1 MFIMENLK
9 QKIEAEIQT
18 MYQVI
23 KCCKIRIKFCKINND
38 YLIRAAERMRY
49 TF

>member
-18 MYQVI
+18 MYQVLQ
-23 KCCKIRIKFCKINND
+23 D
-38 YLIRAAERMRY
+38 MYQVLQD
-49 TF
+49 

>member
-18 MYQVI
+18 MYQVLQ
-23 KCCKIRIKFCKINND
+23 D
-38 YLIRAAERMRY
+38 TYLVLQDL
-49 TF
+49 

>member
-18 MYQVI
+18 MYQVL
-23 KCCKIRIKFCKINND
+23 KD
-38 YLIRAAERMRY
+38 TYQVLQD
-49 TF
+49 

>member
-18 MYQVI
+18 MYQVLQ
-23 KCCKIRIKFCKINND
+23 D
-38 YLIRAAERMRY
+38 TYQVLQD
-49 TF
+49 